1 MKISLDSL
9 QAQRPVIEQLVLRS
23 FECEIYLV
31 DVQIESKVFAVVG
44 EDNKPLMFRSQLAAK
59 KPFKGLGVQNTFL
72 RHDSPYNEMIGLEF
86 GAIEPMVVSL
96 NNPDDDLS

>member
-44 EDNKPLMFRSQLAAK
+44 ADNKPLMFRSQLAAK
-59 KPFKGLGVQNTFL
+59 KPFKGLGVQSTFL

>member
-44 EDNKPLMFRSQLAAK
+44 ADNKPLMFRSQLAAK

>member
-1 MKISLDSL
+1 MKISIDTL
-9 QAQRPVIEQLVLRS
+9 QTKRPSIEQLVLRS

-31 DVQIESKVFAVVG
+31 DVQIDTELFAVVG
-44 EDNKPLMFRSQLAAK
+44 ADNKPLMFRSQLAAK
-59 KPFKGLGVQNTFL
+59 KPFKGLGVQQTFL

-86 GAIEPMVVSL
+86 GAIEPMVVSI